1 MPKTPKNTKNI
12 WEKKYHSH
20 TEPSW
25 NVKRSKEKES
35 ESILYAR
42 TSMCITHDQTR
53 IQILIHAMMA
63 MTTCA
68 LVWFE
73 CDFSFFV
80 PLIWAHM
87 RTFTFINSIKIH
99 IWSTVQ
105 TSTPHR
111 QCALHFAP
119 VLALRFSWSRLSSG
133 IIGIS
138 SSGTCM
144 ANDKRRILEYYIRT
158 IYIYLHVYS
167 CMYIMLTAI
176 PYHPRMSRPFTQRL
190 TTVSRIIRHFFGCR
204 RCCCCCK
211 KSFVLFHVFVQHIVS
226 MWTEW
231 WMLSVSL
238 AIIIKIFRN
247 VCAIFLVSSLSL
259 PSS

>member
-1 MPKTPKNTKNI
+1 M
-12 WEKKYHSH
+12 
-20 TEPSW
+20 
-25 NVKRSKEKES
+25 KRSKEKES

-53 IQILIHAMMA
+53 IQILIYAMYAMMA

-87 RTFTFINSIKIH
+87 RTFTFINSLKIH

-119 VLALRFSWSRLSSG
+119 VLALRDFLDLDSAAASLASTAVAHAWR
-133 IIGIS
+133 
-138 SSGTCM
+138 M
-144 ANDKRRILEYYIRT
+144 ANGEFSNITYER
-158 IYIYLHVYS
+158 YIYLHVYS
-167 CMYIMLTAI
+167 CMYIMLTVI

-204 RCCCCCK
+204 RCCCCK
-211 KSFVLFHVFVQHIVS
+211 KSFVLFHVFVHHIVC

-231 WMLSVSL
+231 WMFSVSL
-238 AIIIKIFRN
+238 AIIIKKKSEM